1 METVRRHIESQVLS
15 LTGLALGGVDF
26 ESPKGDPGL
35 FGPESISWK
44 VHGDFSSMLIG
55 GISALL
61 LQMLHPAALGGV
73 WDHSNFRADM
83 LGRLRRTGQFIS
95 ATTYGSRGDAE
106 KLIERVRRIH
116 DGVHGTLPDGT
127 PYAASDP
134 DLLTWVHVAE
144 VSCFLASHL
153 RYLNPNLSGEEQ
165 DRYYDEIALIAER
178 LGARNVPRSRVEVAA
193 YLQRMRPQLRYDER
207 TREVVGVLFNAP
219 APSFLAKPFGMLM
232 MRAGIDLLPEWATD
246 QLGLS
251 LGSLQRQLIRS
262 SVKRSV
268 PLLRW
273 AVRNGSLHRARRRM
287 GLPPLR

>member
-35 FGPESISWK
+35 FGPESVCWK

-95 ATTYGSRGDAE
+95 ATTYGARADAE
-106 KLIERVRRIH
+106 KLIDRVRRIH
-116 DGVHGTLPDGT
+116 DAVHGTLPDGT

-153 RYLNPNLSGEEQ
+153 RYLNPHLIGEEQ
-165 DRYYDEIALIAER
+165 DRYYAEIALVAER
-178 LGARNVPRSRVEVAA
+178 LGARDVPRSRAEVAA

-207 TREVVGVLFNAP
+207 TREVVNVLLNAP

-232 MRAGIDLLPEWATD
+232 MRAGIDLLPDWAMD

>member
-35 FGPESISWK
+35 FGPDSVSWK

-116 DGVHGTLPDGT
+116 ESVPGTLPDGT
-127 PYAASDP
+127 SYAASDP

-153 RYLNPNLSGEEQ
+153 RYLNPDLSGEEQ

-178 LGARNVPRSRVEVAA
+178 LGARNVPRSRAEVAA
-193 YLQRMRPQLRYDER
+193 YLQCMRSKLRYDER
-207 TREVVGVLFNAP
+207 TREVVNVLFNAP
-219 APSFLAKPFGMLM
+219 APSFLAKPFGLLM
-232 MRAGIDLLPEWATD
+232 MRAGIDLLPEWAAD

-262 SVKRSV
+262 SVRRSV

>member
-35 FGPESISWK
+35 FGPDSICWK

-55 GISALL
+55 GITALL
-61 LQMLHPAALGGV
+61 LQMLHPGALGGV

-95 ATTYGSRGDAE
+95 ATTYGSRADAD

-116 DGVHGTLPDGT
+116 DSVQGTLPDGT
-127 PYAASDP
+127 RYSANDP

-144 VSCFLASHL
+144 VSSFLASHL
-153 RYLNPNLSGEEQ
+153 RYLNPNLSGEDQ

-178 LGARNVPRSRVEVAA
+178 LGARDVPRSRAEAAA

-207 TREVVGVLFNAP
+207 THEVVSVLFNAP

-232 MRAGIDLLPEWATD
+232 MRAGVDLLPEWAAD
-246 QLGLS
+246 QLDLS
-251 LGSLQRQLIRS
+251 LGNLQRQLIRS
-262 SVKRSV
+262 SVRRSV

>member
-35 FGPESISWK
+35 FGPDSVSWK

-95 ATTYGSRGDAE
+95 ATTYGSRNDAE

-116 DGVHGTLPDGT
+116 EGVHGTLPDGT
-127 PYAASDP
+127 SYAASDP

-153 RYLNPNLSGEEQ
+153 RYLNPDLSEEEQ
-165 DRYYDEIALIAER
+165 DRYYNEIALIAER

-193 YLQRMRPQLRYDER
+193 YLQRMRPQLRCDER
-207 TREVVGVLFNAP
+207 TREVVNVLFNAP
-219 APSFLAKPFGMLM
+219 APSFLAKPFGILM

-262 SVKRSV
+262 SVRRSV

>member
-35 FGPESISWK
+35 FGPDSVSWK

-95 ATTYGSRGDAE
+95 ATTYGSRNDAE

-116 DGVHGTLPDGT
+116 EGVHGTLPDGT
-127 PYAASDP
+127 SYAASDP

-153 RYLNPNLSGEEQ
+153 RYLNPDLSEQEQ
-165 DRYYDEIALIAER
+165 DRYYNEIALIAER

-193 YLQRMRPQLRYDER
+193 YLQRMRPQLRCDER
-207 TREVVGVLFNAP
+207 TREVVNVLFNAP
-219 APSFLAKPFGMLM
+219 APSFLAKPFGILM

-262 SVKRSV
+262 SVRRSV

>member
-35 FGPESISWK
+35 FGPDSSCWK

-55 GISALL
+55 GITALL
-61 LQMLHPAALGGV
+61 LQMLHPGALGGV
-73 WDHSNFRADM
+73 WDHSNFRTDM

-95 ATTYGSRGDAE
+95 ATTYGSRADAD

-116 DGVHGTLPDGT
+116 DSVQGRLPDGT
-127 PYAASDP
+127 HYSANDP

-144 VSCFLASHL
+144 VSSFLASHL

-178 LGARNVPRSRVEVAA
+178 LGARNIPRSRAEVAA
-193 YLQRMRPQLRYDER
+193 YLQCMRSQLRYDER

-232 MRAGIDLLPEWATD
+232 MRAGVDLLPEWAAD
-246 QLGLS
+246 QLDLS
-251 LGSLQRQLIRS
+251 LGNLQRQLIRS
-262 SVKRSV
+262 SVRRSV

>member
-35 FGPESISWK
+35 FGPDSVSWK

-95 ATTYGSRGDAE
+95 ATTYGSRNDAE

-116 DGVHGTLPDGT
+116 AGVHGTLPDGT
-127 PYAASDP
+127 SYAASDP

-153 RYLNPNLSGEEQ
+153 RYLNPDLSEEEQ
-165 DRYYDEIALIAER
+165 DRYYNEIALIAER
-178 LGARNVPRSRVEVAA
+178 LGARNVPRSRAEVAA
-193 YLQRMRPQLRYDER
+193 YLQRMRPQLRCDER
-207 TREVVGVLFNAP
+207 TREVVNVLFNAP
-219 APSFLAKPFGMLM
+219 APSFLAKPFGILM
-232 MRAGIDLLPEWATD
+232 MRAGIDLLPEWAMD

-251 LGSLQRQLIRS
+251 LGILQRQLIRS
-262 SVKRSV
+262 SVRRSV

>member
-35 FGPESISWK
+35 FGPDSACWK

-95 ATTYGSRGDAE
+95 TTTYGSVADAE
-106 KLIERVRRIH
+106 KLIARVRRIH
-116 DGVHGTLPDGT
+116 DNVSGTLPDGT

-144 VSCFLASHL
+144 VSCFLKSHL
-153 RYLNPNLSGEEQ
+153 RYLNPELPGSEQ
-165 DRYYDEIALIAER
+165 DRYYDEIALVAER
-178 LGARNVPRSRVEVAA
+178 LGARDVPRSRLEVAE
-193 YLQRMRPQLRYDER
+193 YLERMRPQLHYNER
-207 TREVVGVLFNAP
+207 TRDVVEVLLDAP
-219 APSFLAKPFGMLM
+219 APSSLARPFSALM
-232 MRAGIDLLPEWATD
+232 MRAGIDLLPNWAAD
-246 QLGLS
+246 MLGFS
-251 LGSLQRQLIRS
+251 LRPLQRQLIRA
-262 SVKRSV
+262 SVRRSV

>member
-15 LTGLALGGVDF
+15 LTGLALGGIDF

-35 FGPESISWK
+35 FGPDSICWK

-55 GISALL
+55 GITALL
-61 LQMLHPAALGGV
+61 LQMLHPGALGGV
-73 WDHSNFRADM
+73 WDHSNFRSDM

-95 ATTYGSRGDAE
+95 ATTYGSRADAD

-116 DGVHGTLPDGT
+116 DSVRGTLPDGT
-127 PYAASDP
+127 RYSANDP

-144 VSCFLASHL
+144 VSSFLASHL
-153 RYLNPNLSGEEQ
+153 RYLNPNLSGEDQ

-178 LGARNVPRSRVEVAA
+178 LGARDVPRSRAQVTA
-193 YLQRMRPQLRYDER
+193 YLQHMRPQLRYDER
-207 TREVVGVLFNAP
+207 TREVVQVLLNAP
-219 APSFLAKPFGMLM
+219 APSFLAKPFGALM
-232 MRAGIDLLPEWATD
+232 MRAGVDLLPEWAAD
-246 QLGLS
+246 QLGL
-251 LGSLQRQLIRS
+251 GQGHLQRQLIRS

-287 GLPPLR
+287 GLPALR

>member
-35 FGPESISWK
+35 FGPDSICWK

-55 GISALL
+55 GITALL
-61 LQMLHPAALGGV
+61 LQMLHPGALGGV
-73 WDHSNFRADM
+73 WDHSNFRTDM

-95 ATTYGSRGDAE
+95 TTTYGSRADADR
-106 KLIERVRRIH
+106 LIERVRRIH
-116 DGVHGTLPDGT
+116 DNVHGTLPDGT
-127 PYAASDP
+127 HYSANDP

-144 VSCFLASHL
+144 VSSFLASHL
-153 RYLNPNLSGEEQ
+153 RYLNPDLSSAEQ
-165 DRYYDEIALIAER
+165 DRYYDEIALVAER
-178 LGARNVPRSRVEVAA
+178 LGARNVPRSRQQVTD
-193 YLQRMRPQLRYDER
+193 YLQSVRPQLRYDER
-207 TREVVGVLFNAP
+207 TREVVQVLFNAP
-219 APSFLAKPFGMLM
+219 APSFLAKPFGVLM
-232 MRAGIDLLPEWATD
+232 MRAGVDLLPEWAAD
-246 QLGLS
+246 QLNLS
-251 LGSLQRQLIRS
+251 LGNLQRQLIRS